1 MKDDLK
7 IKVATTIDDM
17 KIINDIR
24 IASWRETYKNI
35 VPNQYF
41 DTMKY
46 DGWDEDIMESIHNDR
61 LEANILLKH
70 GKSIGYVICGSS
82 TDDTLPN
89 YGEIVYLY
97 LQPNFIGKGYG
108 HILFNYSLKRLIER
122 GFEKCFLWVFK
133 DNIKARNFYEKS
145 GFKFDGYICNVKILN
160 EFLTGYRY
168 TIKFSDIDE

>member
-46 DGWDEDIMESIHNDR
+46 DGWDEDIMESIYNDR
-61 LEANILLKH
+61 LEANILL
-70 GKSIGYVICGSS
+70 
-82 TDDTLPN
+82 
-89 YGEIVYLY
+89 
-97 LQPNFIGKGYG
+97 
-108 HILFNYSLKRLIER
+108 
-122 GFEKCFLWVFK
+122 
-133 DNIKARNFYEKS
+133 
-145 GFKFDGYICNVKILN
+145 
-160 EFLTGYRY
+160 
-168 TIKFSDIDE
+168 